1 MWFEGAERSLAVR
14 RNSPQNNSK
23 FSVTRHGVP
32 RFPLFQRESSFES
45 VLSAEPLTNL
55 PRVEVKVSSQIRAF
69 SGNHSPFPR
78 VSWACS
84 AR

>member
-1 MWFEGAERSLAVR
+1 MWFEGAERSSLFAAILPR
-14 RNSPQNNSK
+14 ITANSVLRAMAFPAFH
-23 FSVTRHGVP
+23 FSSGNP
-32 RFPLFQRESSFES
+32 PFES

-55 PRVEVKVSSQIRAF
+55 PRVEVTVSSQIRAF